1 MVELLGAADIRALA
15 QSLGVVPTKKLGQN
29 FVTDPNTIRRIVQ
42 AAKLTGSE
50 TVVEIGPGLG
60 SLTLGL
66 LEQAKSVI
74 AVEIDNKMAAAI
86 EQTVQERAQ
95 GKSFHLVSAD
105 ALKVTELPLDPDAL
119 VANLPYN
126 ISVPVLLHFLE
137 QFPSIHSGLV
147 LVQAEVAHRLAA
159 VPGSK
164 VYGVPS
170 AKLAWY
176 ANANLAGNI
185 GRNIFWPA
193 PNVDSALVYFVKRDV
208 ALGSEELR
216 LETFAVIDNAFA
228 QRRKTLRQALA
239 EWAGSAANAEEIL
252 VRAGID
258 PTKRGEA
265 LTILDFVSIAKARQ
279 GQMFKKKVKDT
290 GIFDDL
296 PVFQSHPSTQREEVK
311 KSGRRAMLIPDKPA
325 TADLSSDQLVTNTG
339 RQREDWLEI
348 IYQSAHRESKQKDI
362 STWLQNSYRVQKWWA
377 NSIALMYLK
386 WREAPKT
393 NTGSD
398 SVLRVSQRIEASAS
412 RAFSIL
418 NSEKLYGEDFK
429 RFLKQVDSERLVLS
443 FEDETRA
450 TITFQAAGSDCDV
463 LVEHEFI
470 QGKATVKNRT
480 VFWSS
485 LLNQV
490 ASQVS
495 R

>member
-185 GRNIFWPA
+185 GRNIFWPV

-216 LETFAVIDNAFA
+216 LETFSVIDNAFA

-239 EWAGSAANAEEIL
+239 EWAGSATNAEEIL

-279 GQMFKKKVKDT
+279 G
-290 GIFDDL
+290 
-296 PVFQSHPSTQREEVK
+296 
-311 KSGRRAMLIPDKPA
+311 
-325 TADLSSDQLVTNTG
+325 
-339 RQREDWLEI
+339 
-348 IYQSAHRESKQKDI
+348 
-362 STWLQNSYRVQKWWA
+362 
-377 NSIALMYLK
+377 
-386 WREAPKT
+386 
-393 NTGSD
+393 
-398 SVLRVSQRIEASAS
+398 
-412 RAFSIL
+412 
-418 NSEKLYGEDFK
+418 
-429 RFLKQVDSERLVLS
+429 
-443 FEDETRA
+443 
-450 TITFQAAGSDCDV
+450 
-463 LVEHEFI
+463 
-470 QGKATVKNRT
+470 
-480 VFWSS
+480 
-485 LLNQV
+485 
-490 ASQVS
+490 
-495 R
+495 